1 MLTDRKLIDTI
12 AKFCIVEK
20 LNDQTKDEENE
31 MQYTDYIDVNKLE
44 LLRDVLEKLPLI
56 IEKDT
61 NLSSAM

>member
-1 MLTDRKLIDTI
+1 
-12 AKFCIVEK
+12 
-20 LNDQTKDEENE
+20 